1 MLCQQAQ
8 EVIRPH
14 TLCQQVREVTRLHTL
29 CQQMA
34 SEALEQANLTENV
47 TDGPDYCGAGVAAFS
62 RGYRQLHGYLALCVC
77 IFGLT
82 TNILSIVVLTRKTMV
97 SPTNAILAGLA
108 IADIMVMVMYVP
120 FTLNYYLQAFGEAS
134 FSYSWAVF
142 MLTYV
147 HVTQVFHTVSI
158 WLTVVLAVWR
168 YVAIGH
174 PSLNRE
180 WCSMKNTSVAIVSAY
195 IFCPILCIPSYLTF
209 AITPM
214 GNFTDR
220 FVVGFSDLS
229 KGNDKFLEKFNFWMY
244 SVHVKL
250 LPCIILTIFSCCLI
264 SELMKAR
271 KRKVELLR
279 KMSAGQSKQSCAE
292 RQAVR
297 TTRMLLAILLL
308 FLLTEFP
315 QGILSLM
322 SGILGK
328 DFLGQCYNKLGD
340 LMDIL
345 ALINSSMNFIF
356 YCSMSTQF
364 RSTFQHL
371 FLTNRWVPVP
381 LKPSSTA
388 EQTDC
393 TRL

>member
-1 MLCQQAQ
+1 
-8 EVIRPH
+8 
-14 TLCQQVREVTRLHTL
+14 
-29 CQQMA
+29 MA

-47 TDGPDYCGAGVAAFS
+47 TDGPEYCGAGVAAFS

-229 KGNDKFLEKFNFWMY
+229 KGNDKFLEN
-244 SVHVKL
+244 
-250 LPCIILTIFSCCLI
+250 CCLI

-364 RSTFQHL
+364 PLH
-371 FLTNRWVPVP
+371 VPAPVP
-381 LKPSSTA
+381 DEPWQL
-388 EQTDC
+388 
-393 TRL
+393 

>member
-1 MLCQQAQ
+1 MLC
-8 EVIRPH
+8 VSR
-14 TLCQQVREVTRLHTL
+14 
-29 CQQMA
+29 QMA
-34 SEALEQANLTENV
+34 LGAVRNLTESSNL
-47 TDGPDYCGAGVAAFS
+47 TNISGPEYCGAGVRAFNES
-62 RGYRQLHGYLALCVC
+62 YRTVHGYLALAVCV
-77 IFGLT
+77 FGLT
-82 TNILSIVVLTRKTMV
+82 TNLLSIIVLTRKTMV

-120 FTLNYYLQAFGEAS
+120 FTLNNYLQVLGKAS
-134 FSYSWAVF
+134 FSYAWAVF
-142 MLTYV
+142 MLTFV
-147 HVTQVFHTVSI
+147 HITQVFHTVSI

-168 YVAIGH
+168 YLAIGH

-209 AITPM
+209 AITPK
-214 GNFTDR
+214 GNSSTAFL
-220 FVVGFSDLS
+220 VGFSELS
-229 KGNDKFLEKFNFWMY
+229 KNNDKFLEKFNFWMY

-250 LPCIILTIFSCCLI
+250 LPCIILTIFSCLLI
-264 SELMKAR
+264 RELMRAR

-279 KMSAGQSKQSCAE
+279 KMSAGQNKQSSAE
-292 RQAVR
+292 KQATR
-297 TTRMLLAILLL
+297 TTHMLLAVLLL

-328 DFLGQCYNKLGD
+328 AFLLQCYQKLGD

-364 RSTFQHL
+364 RTTFQGL
-371 FLTNRWVPVP
+371 FMSDRWVRVP
-381 LKPSSTA
+381 LKPAAA
-388 EQTDC
+388 EPTEC
-393 TRL
+393 TRV

>member
-1 MLCQQAQ
+1 M
-8 EVIRPH
+8 
-14 TLCQQVREVTRLHTL
+14 
-29 CQQMA
+29 MA
-34 SEALEQANLTENV
+34 TEALEQNLTDSLVENM
-47 TDGPDYCGAGVAAFS
+47 TTLSPEYCGAGLNAFYL
-62 RGYRQLHGYLALCVC
+62 GYRKVHGYLALAVC

-120 FTLNYYLQAFGEAS
+120 FTLNYYLQAFGRTS
-134 FSYSWAVF
+134 FSYGWAVF

-168 YVAIGH
+168 YLAIGH

-195 IFCPILCIPSYLTF
+195 IVCPILCIPSYLTF
-209 AITPM
+209 AISPQ
-214 GNFTDR
+214 GNSTDR

-229 KGNDKFLEKFNFWMY
+229 TYNDKFLEKFNFWMY

-250 LPCIILTIFSCCLI
+250 LPCVILTIFSCCLI
-264 SELMKAR
+264 HELMKAR
-271 KRKVELLR
+271 KRKAALLR
-279 KMSAGQSKQSCAE
+279 KMSSGQSKQSCAE
-292 RQAVR
+292 KQAVR

-328 DFLGQCYNKLGD
+328 KFLDQCYNRLGD

-356 YCSMSTQF
+356 YCSMSSQF
-364 RSTFQHL
+364 RSTFQQL
-371 FLTNRWVPVP
+371 FMASRWVPVP
-381 LKPSSTA
+381 LKPPSTT
-388 EQTDC
+388 EQTEC